1 MNEKPRIPFD
11 SWEALNERDL
21 TEAERRVMS
30 PAWRLWQVS
39 LGRMNNYNHAA
50 FRPGELARLV
60 YGKDTKPNRHAVKV
74 QMGIL
79 AGIEWIAPVCDTG
92 STPLCIMVSQQIACR
107 GAGKGRRKD
116 VCGEIAHMD
125 MRETIFHPMDAVSA
139 DDTKPQIDAEVVQPA
154 DDDKPAEPE
163 HEEWI
168 NPQDDEALIYCLG
181 CGPLVDRYTID
192 ELRVIHCETLDRK
205 S

>member
-11 SWEALNERDL
+11 SWEALNEREL

-30 PAWRLWQVS
+30 PAWRLWQIS
-39 LGRMNNYNHAA
+39 ITRMNNYNHAA

-60 YGKDTKPNRHAVKV
+60 YGRDTKANRHAVKV

-92 STPLCIMVSQQIACR
+92 STPLCVMVSQQIACR
-107 GAGKGRRKD
+107 GAGKGSRKD

-125 MRETIFHPMDAVSA
+125 MRETIFRPMVAVPAGEGPSDSMKPRAEDAGHDGRLSA
-139 DDTKPQIDAEVVQPA
+139 MECPGCQPNIRRLKA
-154 DDDKPAEPE
+154 GKLTE
-163 HEEWI
+163 
-168 NPQDDEALIYCLG
+168 
-181 CGPLVDRYTID
+181 D
-192 ELRVIHCETLDRK
+192 ELLQIHGEAWSSQRREYTG
-205 S
+205 